1 MVECTPEMRRVE
13 LQSGDSAVVLAS
25 DGLWDVLS
33 DSDAVGVLTRVRG
46 SAPCLENLWN
56 RLIAPNGDF
65 AC

>member
-33 DSDAVGVLTRVRG
+33 DSDAVGVLTRVH
-46 SAPCLENLWN
+46 
-56 RLIAPNGDF
+56 RLCSLLGNPM
-65 AC
+65 